1 MLGVTG
7 TAAITGLIL
16 SGLKGE
22 RLLFSIPVALLIG
35 LFSAFSFYQLKK
47 EELTRRRNELNR
59 SKKFIAVVLSFFIF
73 ATPSVASANTQQT
86 AHTQVLSE
94 KSFRALEKP
103 SEYDLKV
110 ISSYIV
116 ERDDIFQVDPNRI
129 DVGPDPCL
137 VDA

>member
-59 SKKFIAVVLSFFIF
+59 SKKFIAVVLSF
-73 ATPSVASANTQQT
+73 
-86 AHTQVLSE
+86 
-94 KSFRALEKP
+94 
-103 SEYDLKV
+103 
-110 ISSYIV
+110 SSLL
-116 ERDDIFQVDPNRI
+116 RRQ
-129 DVGPDPCL
+129 
-137 VDA
+137 